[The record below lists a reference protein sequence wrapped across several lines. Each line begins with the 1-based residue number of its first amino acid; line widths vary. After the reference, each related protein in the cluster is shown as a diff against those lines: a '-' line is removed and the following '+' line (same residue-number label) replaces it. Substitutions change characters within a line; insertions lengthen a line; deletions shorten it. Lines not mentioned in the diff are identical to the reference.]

1 MALDM
6 GGKVGHSGCLLTNA
20 VLVAFLATTDLDR
33 AQAFFGDAVGLSL
46 LERTSFACL
55 FDANGTSLRITLVDQ
70 LSPASYT
77 VLGWV
82 VTDIADCVRSM
93 ARRAVHTERFPAMD
107 QDELGVWTTPSGDLV
122 AWFKDPDGNL
132 LSVTQLAQEVRRH
145 S

>member
-1 MALDM
+1 M
-6 GGKVGHSGCLLTNA
+6 GGTVGHSGCLLTHA
-20 VLVAFLATTDLDR
+20 ALVAFLPTTDLDR
-33 AQAFFGDAVGLSL
+33 AQAFFSDVVGLSL

-55 FDANGTSLRITLVDQ
+55 FDAHGTALRVTLVDH

-107 QDELGVWTTPSGDLV
+107 HDELGVWTTPSGDLV
-122 AWFKDPDGNL
+122 AWFKDPDGNV
-132 LSVTQLAQEVRRH
+132 LSITQFAQREP
-145 S
+145 